1 MLVLHFNREFRSL
14 PDLFA
19 VPVKGISGHRGRAAC
34 RHIDIEPLVQE
45 QSAGFDLFGA
55 AACDGC
61 VEVSDRNL
69 LDLVDDSVVLR
80 MENGV
85 DRGEGDVF
93 VAPTVADDEVSVE
106 QFIVVGQFAAAGVCC
121 DGVAGNR
128 VGVRTHHGVWGRRI
142 AIDVGNR
149 SGNGVVSDVIQEGMA
164 GAQHIG

>member
-19 VPVKGISGHRGRAAC
+19 VPVERARGNRGRAAGS
-34 RHIDIEPLVQE
+34 HFNIEPLVQE
-45 QSAGFDLFGA
+45 QSAGFDLFSA
-55 AACDGC
+55 AALKRSIEVVDG
-61 VEVSDRNL
+61 DL
-69 LDLVDDSVVLR
+69 FDLVDDSVVFR
-80 MENGV
+80 MEDGV

-93 VAPTVADDEVSVE
+93 VAPTVTDDEVSVE
-106 QFIVVGQFAAAGVCC
+106 QFIVVGQFAAAGVCF

-128 VGVRTHHGVWGRRI
+128 VGVRTHHGVRGHRI